1 MVKKRYEIE
10 KIIMQY
16 LNRLRM
22 LGIEV
27 SQIILYGSYAKGK
40 PKEYSDID
48 IAVVSPSFK
57 KLDIFERQEVL
68 SKAHHKFGEPIEPVG
83 LTPEQLKKK
92 KGFVREIV
100 DNGIVIYSGEVF
112 TKRPNDTSKTT
123 VEG

>member
-10 KIIMQY
+10 KIIVQY
-16 LNRLRM
+16 INRLRM

-27 SQIILYGSYAKGK
+27 SQIILYGSYAKGR

-100 DNGIVIYSGEVF
+100 DKGIIIY
-112 TKRPNDTSKTT
+112 TK
-123 VEG
+123 